1 MEHSSH
7 RRRRRVVMKKLFAIV
22 GFSNYIFVVFLNA
35 FTDLGHKIIIQNAV
49 FKVYDAQ
56 VQIMLTAIVNA
67 LILLPFILMFSPSG
81 FLSDKFSKSKIMEYS
96 SIFAVIIT
104 LCITFFYYQGYFF
117 AAFFMTFL
125 LALQS
130 ALYSPAK
137 YGYIKELVGEK
148 GLTAANGVVQAITTI
163 AILSGIIVYTLL
175 FEFTL
180 DDNFTSKEDLLMVI
194 APLGWLLVLG
204 SLLEWFLAS
213 KLPNK
218 MLQASE
224 KKFTFRRYIRGSY
237 LRKNFKTIT
246 RKPEIFD
253 AIIALSLFWSI
264 SQVILAIFGEYAK
277 SELGVTNTIFVQGVM
292 ALAGIGIVAGALL
305 AAGFSK
311 YYINSGI
318 ATLGALGITLVVFI
332 IPFSSAMLLLALLF
346 LLFGVFAGM
355 IMVPLNALIQS
366 ISPRVH
372 LGTVLAGS
380 NFVQNIFMFSFLIVT
395 TFFASLGMNAEVL
408 FYLMGCVGI
417 FLTYLLFTRYD
428 IMTYW
433 AFFEFFFKFG
443 HRFRYHGLENIPQ
456 DKAVL
461 LVGNHV
467 SWIDWFIL
475 QLPIQKRINY
485 MMDKNIYHKK
495 IFHKTLQ
502 KGEVIP
508 LSPKAAKDALSE
520 ASLRLQKQR
529 VVALFPEG
537 SISRDGTIGKFY
549 KGYGQLATDRDV
561 VLIPFFID
569 GMFGNVFAPYKGE
582 GTKPFYKKRDVD
594 VYFGEILSNEINA
607 EDLREVIVNLKQKY
621 QK

>member
-1 MEHSSH
+1 M
-7 RRRRRVVMKKLFAIV
+7 

-35 FTDLGHKIIIQNAV
+35 FTDLGHKIIIQNTV

-56 VQIMLTAIVNA
+56 MQIMLTAIVNA

-96 SIFAVIIT
+96 SVFAVAIT
-104 LCITFFYYQGYFF
+104 LCITFFYYQGYFV
-117 AAFFMTFL
+117 AAFIMTFL

-148 GLTAANGVVQAITTI
+148 NLSAANGVVQAVTTV
-163 AILSGIIVYTLL
+163 AILSGIIVYTVL
-175 FEFTL
+175 FEFVL
-180 DDNFTSKEDLLMVI
+180 NDNFTTKEDLLMVI

-204 SLLEWFLAS
+204 SVFEWFLAA
-213 KLPNK
+213 KLPDK
-218 MLQASE
+218 MLQAS
-224 KKFTFRRYIRGSY
+224 KKTFTFRRYIRGSY
-237 LRKNFKTIT
+237 LRKNLKTIT
-246 RKPEIFD
+246 RKAEIFD

-292 ALAGIGIVAGALL
+292 ALAGVGIVAGALL
-305 AAGFSK
+305 AARFSQ
-311 YYINSGI
+311 YYINSGV
-318 ATLGALGITLVVFI
+318 ATLGALGITLVVFS
-332 IPFSSAMLLLALLF
+332 IPFSTSMLFLALLF
-346 LLFGVFAGM
+346 LLFGIFAGM
-355 IMVPLNALIQS
+355 IMVPLNALIQLL
-366 ISPRVH
+366 SPRVH
-372 LGTVLAGS
+372 LGVVLAGN
-380 NFVQNIFMFSFLIVT
+380 NFVQNIFMFTFLILT
-395 TFFASLGMNAEVL
+395 TFFASLGMNGELL
-408 FYLMGCVGI
+408 FYLMGLAGI

-428 IMTYW
+428 IMSYW
-433 AFFEFFFKFG
+433 AFFEFLFG
-443 HRFRYHGLENIPQ
+443 LRYRFRYHGLEHIPK

-467 SWIDWFIL
+467 SWIDWLIL

-520 ASLRLQKQR
+520 AVFRLKQQR

-537 SISRDGTIGKFY
+537 SITRDGKIGKFY
-549 KGYGQLATDRDV
+549 KGYQQLAASEDV
-561 VLIPFFID
+561 IVIPFFID
-569 GMFGNVFAPYKGE
+569 GMFGSVFAPYKG
-582 GTKPFYKKRDVD
+582 GKTKPFYKKRGVD
-594 VYFGEILSNEINA
+594 LYFGEAVANDIEA
-607 EDLREVIVNLKQKY
+607 DQLREVVVNLKQKY
-621 QK
+621 RK

>member
-1 MEHSSH
+1 
-7 RRRRRVVMKKLFAIV
+7 MKKLFAIV

-35 FTDLGHKIIIQNAV
+35 FTDLGHKIIIQNTV

-56 VQIMLTAIVNA
+56 MQIMLTAIVNA

-81 FLSDKFSKSKIMEYS
+81 FLSDRFSKSKIMEYS
-96 SIFAVIIT
+96 SIFAVVIT
-104 LCITFFYYQGYFF
+104 LCITFFYYQGYFI
-117 AAFFMTFL
+117 AAFIMTFL

-137 YGYIKELVGEK
+137 YGYIKELVGES
-148 GLTAANGVVQAITTI
+148 GLSAANGVVQAVTTI

-175 FEFTL
+175 FELTL
-180 DDNFTSKEDLLMVI
+180 DDNFTTKEDLLMVI

-204 SLLEWFLAS
+204 SVLEWFLAS
-213 KLPNK
+213 KLPNT
-218 MLQASE
+218 MLQASQ
-224 KKFTFRRYIRGSY
+224 KTFTFRRYIRGAY
-237 LRKNFKTIT
+237 LRKNLKTLT
-246 RKPEIFD
+246 RKAEIFD

-277 SELGVTNTIFVQGVM
+277 GELGVTNTIYVQGVM

-305 AAGFSK
+305 AARFSL

-318 ATLGALGITLVVFI
+318 ATLGAFGITLIVFI
-332 IPFSSAMLLLALLF
+332 IPFSTSMPFLALLF

-355 IMVPLNALIQS
+355 IMVPLNALIQLL
-366 ISPRVH
+366 SPRVH
-372 LGTVLAGS
+372 LGVVLAGN
-380 NFVQNIFMFSFLIVT
+380 NFVQNIFMFTFLIVT

-408 FYLMGCVGI
+408 FYLMGLVGV

-433 AFFEFFFKFG
+433 AFFEFLFKFG

-456 DKAVL
+456 DRAVL

-475 QLPIQKRINY
+475 QLPIQKRVNY

-495 IFHKTLQ
+495 IFHKTLK

-520 ASLRLQKQR
+520 ASLRLGQQR

-537 SISRDGTIGKFY
+537 AITRDGKLGVFH
-549 KGYGQLATDRDV
+549 KGYGQLAKNEEV
-561 VLIPFFID
+561 VVIPFFID
-569 GMFGNVFAPYKGE
+569 GMFGSLFAPYKGE
-582 GTKPFYKKRDVD
+582 ATKPFYKKRDVE
-594 VYFGEILSNEINA
+594 VYFGEKLANDIEA
-607 EDLREVIVNLKQKY
+607 DDLHEVIANLQQKY

>member
-1 MEHSSH
+1 
-7 RRRRRVVMKKLFAIV
+7 MKKLFAIV

-56 VQIMLTAIVNA
+56 MQIMLTAIVNA

-117 AAFFMTFL
+117 AAFAMTFL

-137 YGYIKELVGEK
+137 YGYIKELVGK
-148 GLTAANGVVQAITTI
+148 RGLTAANGVVQAVTTI

-180 DDNFTSKEDLLMVI
+180 DDNFTTKEDLLMVI

-204 SLLEWFLAS
+204 SVLEWFLAS

-246 RKPEIFD
+246 RKSEIFD

-305 AAGFSK
+305 AARFSQ
-311 YYINSGI
+311 YYVNSGI
-318 ATLGALGITLVVFI
+318 ATLGAVGITLVVFL
-332 IPFSSAMLLLALLF
+332 IPFSTSMLLLAFLF

-355 IMVPLNALIQS
+355 IMVPLNALIQLL
-366 ISPRVH
+366 SPRVH

-380 NFVQNIFMFSFLIVT
+380 NFVQNIFMFTFLIVT

-408 FYLMGCVGI
+408 FYLMGFVGI

-443 HRFRYHGLENIPQ
+443 HRFRYHGIENIPQ

-520 ASLRLQKQR
+520 AALRLQKQR

-537 SISRDGTIGKFY
+537 SISRDGKIGKFY
-549 KGYGQLATDRDV
+549 KGYGQLATDENV

-569 GMFGNVFAPYKGE
+569 GMFGSLFAPYKGE
-582 GTKPFYKKRDVD
+582 KTKPFYKKRNVD
-594 VYFGEILSNEINA
+594 VYFGKILSNEIKA

-621 QK
+621 EK